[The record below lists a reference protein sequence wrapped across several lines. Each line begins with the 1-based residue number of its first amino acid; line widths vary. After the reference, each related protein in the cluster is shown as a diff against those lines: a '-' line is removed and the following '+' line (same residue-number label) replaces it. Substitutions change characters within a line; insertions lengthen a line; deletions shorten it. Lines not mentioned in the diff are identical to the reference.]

1 MTIRNINIQEE
12 QLAEICKKFKIRELT
27 IFGSA
32 LREDF
37 NEKSDVDLLVE
48 FNPNS
53 GISLFDVVDLKEALE
68 SFLGREVDIV
78 SKKAIQR
85 SRNYLKKKAILDNY
99 MVIYASWYSIY
110 FKKNDA
116 IKISFD
122 IFPGA
127 WE

>member
-99 MVIYASWYSIY
+99 MVIYAS
-110 FKKNDA
+110 
-116 IKISFD
+116 
-122 IFPGA
+122 
-127 WE
+127 

>member
-12 QLAEICKKFKIRELT
+12 QLGEICKKYKIRELA

-48 FNPNS
+48 FKPNS
-53 GISLFDVVDLKEALE
+53 GISLFDIVDLKEAFE

-78 SKKAIQR
+78 SKKAIQM

-99 MVIYASWYSIY
+99 RVIYAS
-110 FKKNDA
+110 
-116 IKISFD
+116 
-122 IFPGA
+122 
-127 WE
+127 

>member
-12 QLAEICKKFKIRELT
+12 QLGEICKKYKIRELA

-48 FNPNS
+48 FKPDS
-53 GISLFDVVDLKEALE
+53 GISLFDIVDLKEAFE
-68 SFLGREVDIV
+68 SFWGREVDIV
-78 SKKAIQR
+78 SKKAIQM

-99 MVIYASWYSIY
+99 KVIYAS
-110 FKKNDA
+110 
-116 IKISFD
+116 
-122 IFPGA
+122 
-127 WE
+127 